1 MSERQTSAPREPD
14 HPWGRWFVEIVVIV
28 LSILLAFAIE
38 AWWDERQ
45 EREDEREILA
55 GLEREFTDYHD
66 KLSRAI
72 EKHDLMRTAMEELLQ
87 ATESGRWT
95 TTEFTLDEAV
105 IRSMWPPTTEL
116 SGGVRDALIQAG
128 RLEVISNRALRE
140 KLALWAGIHA
150 EVFDDE
156 EFSRGIVFNQ
166 MMPFLIS
173 QGFDLSGVLHG
184 LSGADASGNHLGQ
197 DESEV
202 QRLLGDRRFRALIQ
216 FRLGFWIHAMQE
228 YETGL
233 QAIEEILA
241 LIDQAQERLEL

>member
-1 MSERQTSAPREPD
+1 MSERHPSAPNEQGR
-14 HPWGRWFVEIVVIV
+14 PWGRWFVEIAVIV

-55 GLEREFTDYHD
+55 GLEREFTDYRD
-66 KLSRAI
+66 KLNRAV
-72 EKHDLMRTAMEELLQ
+72 EKHDLMRVAMEELLQ
-87 ATESGRWT
+87 AAETGRWT
-95 TTEFTLDEAV
+95 STVLTLDDAV
-105 IRSMWPPTTEL
+105 TRSMWPPTTEL

-128 RLEVISNRALRE
+128 RLEIISNRALRE

-173 QGFDLSGVLHG
+173 NGYDMGGVLHG
-184 LSGADASGNHLGQ
+184 FSDADASGDHLEN
-197 DESEV
+197 DEPEAR
-202 QRLLGDRRFRALIQ
+202 RLLGDRRFRALIQ

-228 YETGL
+228 YEAGL
-233 QAIEEILA
+233 RAVEEILSQ
-241 LIDQAQERLEL
+241 IDQAQEGLEP